1 MGGHF
6 RARAGKDLVLSQ
18 LGFPGRVSRERI
30 ESLTSLDPVAI
41 VLHSHELAELVV
53 RLQPAQQSAE
63 LVVVGVLPKTLL
75 GHENL
80 PRSVNQIGQVG
91 VPLVLASKE
100 APPNA
105 SESDKKL
112 RTISEAD
119 RAESESI

>member
-1 MGGHF
+1 VGGHL
-6 RARAGKDLVLSQ
+6 RKRAGKDLW
-18 LGFPGRVSRERI
+18 SREL
-30 ESLTSLDPVAI
+30 SALTSLDPVAV
-41 VLHSHELAELVV
+41 VLHPHELAELIV

-63 LVVVGVLPKTLL
+63 LVIVGVLSETLL

-105 SESDKKL
+105 SESVN
-112 RTISEAD
+112 RQPSE
-119 RAESESI
+119 